1 MRISDWSS
9 DVCSSDLTDLE
20 VNMAATTKQA
30 RLNLRLRA
38 ADDELI
44 RHAASQTGQSVTE
57 FLTTS
62 AIERAH
68 EVLADQRRFVLDEAT
83 WDEFVAL
90 LDAPVRPDARLVE
103 LFARPERISR

>member
-1 MRISDWSS
+1 
-9 DVCSSDLTDLE
+9 
-20 VNMAATTKQA
+20 MAATTKDA

-38 ADDELI
+38 VDDELI
-44 RHAASQTGQSVTE
+44 RHAADQTGQSVTE

-68 EVLADQRRFVLDEAT
+68 EVLADQRRFVLDEGT

-90 LDAPVRPDARLVE
+90 LDAPVRPNARLVE
-103 LFARPERISR
+103 LFTRPERITR